1 MVGYVANIEEKT
13 LKNSYFREVLFTG
26 PHSQLVV
33 MTLLPG
39 EEIGME
45 VHHDNDQFFRVEK
58 GEGKAILD
66 GEENVIT
73 DGFAVVIPAGTEHN
87 IINTSSTEEL
97 KVYTIY
103 SPADHRDKTIHKTK
117 QDALNDT
124 EDHI

>member
-1 MVGYVANIEEKT
+1 
-13 LKNSYFREVLFTG
+13 
-26 PHSQLVV
+26 

-117 QDALNDT
+117 QDALLNDT